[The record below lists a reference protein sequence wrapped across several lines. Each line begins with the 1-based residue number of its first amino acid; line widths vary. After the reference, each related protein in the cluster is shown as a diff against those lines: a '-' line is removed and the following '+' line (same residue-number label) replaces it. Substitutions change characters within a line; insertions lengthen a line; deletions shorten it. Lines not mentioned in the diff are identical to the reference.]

1 MYAINNIRDAIV
13 YGIIKIDFTQLY
25 LLKYPQISTIYVI
38 VYLQIYQQI
47 STINPQIT
55 HN

>member
-25 LLKYPQISTIYVI
+25 LLKYPQISTIHVK
-38 VYLQIYQQI
+38 VYLQIYPQI
-47 STINPQIT
+47 STIIK
-55 HN
+55 